1 MKNPITEYA
10 FRIIFIKPLS
20 VLEAAFVRVVND
32 TQGQRKTP
40 HGLIQEAFK

>member
-1 MKNPITEYA
+1 MRNPFTEYA
-10 FRIIFIKPLS
+10 FRSIFIKSLS
-20 VLEAAFVRVVND
+20 VLEAALVRVVND